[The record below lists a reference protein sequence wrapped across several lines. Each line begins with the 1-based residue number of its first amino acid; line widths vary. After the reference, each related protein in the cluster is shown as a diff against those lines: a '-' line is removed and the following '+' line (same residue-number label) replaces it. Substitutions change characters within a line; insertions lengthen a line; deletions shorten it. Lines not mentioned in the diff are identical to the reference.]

1 MQYLKRSLIIFIN
14 LVFLLET
21 SFGLT
26 SLNIADV
33 KITFNKKTHYTDFT
47 LSSQIKG
54 SLNNVWIAV
63 GFNDKP
69 KMVV

>member
-1 MQYLKRSLIIFIN
+1 M
-14 LVFLLET
+14 ET
-21 SFGLT
+21 SFGLS

-54 SLNNVWIAV
+54 SLNVWIAV

-69 KMVV
+69 KMVVLLALTIIIINLYH